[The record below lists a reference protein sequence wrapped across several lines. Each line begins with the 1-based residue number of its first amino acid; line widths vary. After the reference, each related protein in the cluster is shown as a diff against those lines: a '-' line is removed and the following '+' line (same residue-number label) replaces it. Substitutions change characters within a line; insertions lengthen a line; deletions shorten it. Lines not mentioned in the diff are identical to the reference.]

1 LNCNK
6 KKQKIINMKN
16 IILEELNKAKL
27 LMLYNTKVTLSENLI
42 NNKTFVSNGSLL
54 TEQPVKTFLMSL
66 FGTADDTLI
75 ASLKQSKNAKYL
87 QGIKFLDD
95 VAAQAGFRSGDEIA
109 TAMAKGTLKTSQ
121 IGPIA
126 KALLKKGR
134 ITGPL
139 RKSLTDKA
147 ANLSF
152 KKFPNMSGQ
161 KIKND
166 LIKKGYDPTIADEIA
181 VKIANKNLPKNIPV
195 KPTDVDDA
203 LQNLTKPPV
212 KSRSTWT
219 ALKQWGI
226 GTGLSIG
233 VIALLYS
240 YFNDGDVEDV
250 VDTEETTPSPQPAPQ
265 PRTSQYSACTEDMP
279 IRYGCKNETIK
290 KVQTCLGLVADG
302 KFGPKTKQAL
312 INVGDTG
319 DKIDGESFIKACAP
333 GDAQPET
340 TPETT
345 PETKPIFE
353 PDDTEE
359 LSATDILN

>member
-1 LNCNK
+1 
-6 KKQKIINMKN
+6 MKN

-66 FGTADDTLI
+66 FGTADDALI
-75 ASLKQSKNAKYL
+75 ASLKQSRNAKYL

-166 LIKKGYDPTIADEIA
+166 LIRKGYDPTIADEIA

-226 GTGLSIG
+226 GAGLSIG

-265 PRTSQYSACTEDMP
+265 PRTSQYKSCPEVYP
-279 IRYGCKNETIK
+279 IKFRCKNETIA
-290 KVQTCLGLVADG
+290 KVQECLGVTPDG
-302 KFGPKTKQAL
+302 KFGPKTQQAL
-312 INVGDTG
+312 INKGY
-319 DKIDGESFIKACAP
+319 DGNSITTEITINVCGQNNPNKP
-333 GDAQPET
+333 PVT
-340 TPETT
+340 TPPVK
-345 PETKPIFE
+345 PEEIE
-353 PDDTEE
+353 APDNTINPE
-359 LSATDILN
+359 NF

>member
-1 LNCNK
+1 
-6 KKQKIINMKN
+6 MKN

-27 LMLYNTKVTLSENLI
+27 LMKYNTKVTLSENLI

-54 TEQPVKTFLMSL
+54 TEQPVKLWLKAM

-87 QGIKFLDD
+87 QAVKIFDD
-95 VAAQAGFRSGDEIA
+95 IAAQTGLINAKGVAMSGDEIV
-109 TAMAKGTLKTSQ
+109 TAMANGSLKAAQ
-121 IGPIA
+121 LGPVA
-126 KALLKKGR
+126 KALLKQGKV
-134 ITGPL
+134 TGSL
-139 RKSLTDKA
+139 RTVLTDKA
-147 ANLSF
+147 AKISLKN
-152 KKFPNMSGQ
+152 FPNKSGA
-161 KIKND
+161 KVKEH
-166 LIKKGYDPTIADEIA
+166 LKGRGYDPAIADEIA
-181 VKIANKNLPKNIPV
+181 MKVANKNVPKNVPV
-195 KPTDVDDA
+195 KPTDIDDA
-203 LQNLTKPPV
+203 IANIPKPPV

-226 GTGLSIG
+226 GASLSIG
-233 VIALLYS
+233 AIALLYY

-302 KFGPKTKQAL
+302 KFGPNTKQAL

-340 TPETT
+340 TPET
-345 PETKPIFE
+345 KPIFE